1 MQFDGIVY
9 LKHGLNSFMIKPV
22 LLGHTCF
29 SMAYSFMVLVKNIS
43 FYGMI
48 LLNILFWLQLLLLL
62 LKSTKDLND
71 SFLMNSFYLM

>member
-1 MQFDGIVY
+1 
-9 LKHGLNSFMIKPV
+9 
-22 LLGHTCF
+22 
-29 SMAYSFMVLVKNIS
+29 
-43 FYGMI
+43 MI